1 MREKEAEGKDERE
14 GGRRRRSER
23 RRQKEKIREKEA
35 EEKEKMRE
43 KEANC
48 NTLLLFGLAS
58 HPLPPSSFPWA
69 ARHHGNTMDSVL

>member
-1 MREKEAEGKDERE
+1 MREEAEGKEKMREKEAEGKENM
-14 GGRRRRSER
+14 
-23 RRQKEKIREKEA
+23 REKEA
-35 EEKEKMRE
+35 EGKEKMRE